1 MWCTCTVC
9 DYSLLTMFAS
19 PNWSFD
25 TPPSHANVVASDSKN
40 IKRCWLSN
48 GTVSTVVISIV
59 MHSLCT
65 RVGASQEND
74 GKMSKERDKA
84 VSKNHKKA
92 TKTCK
97 RMRDKIQQNPNKDKK
112 CDQYVLQRNKMGTKQ
127 PQKHKNNIKDTSND
141 TQKKTQNNHKSFVM
155 TLHNLVTGC
164 VHTIGSFKY
173 LELPGPRSLSTCH
186 WGVFFFS

>member
-1 MWCTCTVC
+1 MWCTCTVWG
-9 DYSLLTMFAS
+9 YSLLTMFAS

-97 RMRDKIQQNPNKDKK
+97 RMRENTAKPQQRQEMWPIREL
-112 CDQYVLQRNKMGTKQ
+112 DQLQRNKMGTKQ

-141 TQKKTQNNHKSFVM
+141 TQKKDTKQPQKFRNDA
-155 TLHNLVTGC
+155 
-164 VHTIGSFKY
+164 
-173 LELPGPRSLSTCH
+173 P
-186 WGVFFFS
+186 